1 MREYEY
7 KQLMAAGIQIF
18 LRQYRY
24 RLDNINFMDLR
35 YRTKLLNM
43 QDDFYKNH
51 INSIVE
57 DISSGKIDLQSL
69 PCDELFRLFS
79 LCAEIART
87 YGGGFWADYSHT
99 TVQYYHG
106 IAELFPWILQNS
118 TNPLDR
124 ILGLML
130 SARRGDENA
139 RARLNALSDEMS
151 EAFDKAVKVGL
162 QYVSDNGCYV
172 ALACY
177 ATGNVKLGLIVDG
190 IVIACDVTEAFYGYM
205 GNGDLK
211 KYILDCGIIALSI
224 IEAKIVGDELRK
236 YENLS
241 KLEFSKKLND
251 CLNELQGK
259 LFGELTNAIAEEIYY
274 RWIKKR

>member
-7 KQLMAAGIQIF
+7 RQLMAAGIQIF

-51 INSIVE
+51 IDSIVE

-118 TNPLDR
+118 TNPFDR
-124 ILGLML
+124 IFGLML
-130 SARRGDENA
+130 SARRGDENT
-139 RARLNALSDEMS
+139 RARLNALSDEMLN
-151 EAFDKAVKVGL
+151 EFDGAVKTGL
-162 QYVSDNGCYV
+162 QYVSEYGCCV
-172 ALACY
+172 AMVCY
-177 ATGNVKLGLIVDG
+177 ASGNVELGLIVDG
-190 IVIACDVTEAFYGYM
+190 IVIACNVTSAFYDYM
-205 GNGDLK
+205 DTGDLK
-211 KYILDCGIIALSI
+211 KYLFDCGNIILG
-224 IEAKIVGDELRK
+224 IVETWAVGK
-236 YENLS
+236 
-241 KLEFSKKLND
+241 KLEKYKAPLSPELSEKVIN
-251 CLNELQGK
+251 CLNEMQGK
-259 LFGELTNAIAEEIYY
+259 VFGELTDAIAEDISKL
-274 RWIKKR
+274 WK